1 MLIFGASHLH
11 HAYCRLFPNN
21 RTNFKPYFRKLA
33 GRRSL
38 AGLPPMSLE
47 GANNT
52 LEYWSVD
59 DAGNEEPHKF
69 LNEIKL
75 DKSAPSITVRIGSTT
90 EMLAVE
96 LK

>member
-1 MLIFGASHLH
+1 
-11 HAYCRLFPNN
+11 
-21 RTNFKPYFRKLA
+21 
-33 GRRSL
+33 
-38 AGLPPMSLE
+38 MSLE

-90 EMLAVE
+90 EKGINICRCPEWKTNLKMKGRAPE
-96 LK
+96 LGV